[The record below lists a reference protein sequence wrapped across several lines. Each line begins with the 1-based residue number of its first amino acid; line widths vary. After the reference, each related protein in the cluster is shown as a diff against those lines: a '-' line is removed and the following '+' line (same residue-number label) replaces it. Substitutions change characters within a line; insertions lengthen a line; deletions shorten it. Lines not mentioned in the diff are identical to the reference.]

1 MTYIIYVTY
10 IIYDCM
16 SYFGNILRIKV
27 YYIDNVKDSILIET
41 VFSDAI
47 SLNFV
52 LIDFDETV
60 CTEIFTNRLQS

>member
-1 MTYIIYVTY
+1 
-10 IIYDCM
+10 M

-27 YYIDNVKDSILIET
+27 YYIDNFKDSILIET

-52 LIDFDETV
+52 SRDFCDRSSIIKWIDKALSRDS
-60 CTEIFTNRLQS
+60 LH